1 MLVRDPVWG
10 DIALPDYMPRLLD
23 TLQMQRLRR
32 VRQLGLAYLVYP
44 GAQHSRFEHSL
55 GTAHAAGLILGA
67 IGRAADPWAEA
78 VRIAALLHDIA
89 HAPFGHTF
97 EDERPLFPRHD
108 TLGRMQAA
116 LRGEVGQELRA
127 LPAGD
132 GALAILRGEAGVPP
146 WARDIVSGPL
156 DADLLDY
163 LRRDAYMTGIR
174 QQYDDRVL
182 QTLELLDGHLGV
194 RLERH
199 GRLRPDA
206 RSEILQLFRMRYL
219 LTERVY
225 LHHTK
230 IAAGAMLAKA
240 VELAVEQGLEAQSLL
255 ALVDDA
261 LLALLSGGGYGEEAG
276 QLANAI
282 LRRQIYKRFVV
293 VDRRAVGQERL
304 EELRGRLAPPRALRS
319 AEEEIARALGAE
331 PADVVISCPP
341 PPEFREMRVA
351 SALPDGVFPLDD
363 PAVGDAEAGLL
374 AERYRDLWSLDVFVA
389 PHLRAK
395 DPQAAADV
403 LGLDIAPRGARACRD
418 TL

>member
-10 DIALPDYMPRLLD
+10 DILLPDFMRSLLD
-23 TLQMQRLRR
+23 TREMQRLRR

-55 GTAHAAGLILGA
+55 GTVHAAMLILTA
-67 IGRAADPWAEA
+67 VGRAEDPWADA
-78 VRIAALLHDIA
+78 VLIAALLHDIA

-108 TLGRMQAA
+108 TKERMAAA
-116 LRGEVGQELRA
+116 LSGEIGERIGA
-127 LPAGD
+127 LPAG
-132 GALAILRGEAGVPP
+132 AKAIAILLGESAAPA
-146 WARDIVSGPL
+146 WAKDVVSGPL

-182 QTLELLDGHLGV
+182 QTFEVLQGRLGV

-240 VELAVEQGLEAQSLL
+240 VELAAEAGLEPSSLL
-255 ALVDDA
+255 RLGDDA
-261 LLALLSGGGYGEEAG
+261 LMDLLAQGDYGEEAKE
-276 QLANAI
+276 LADAI
-282 LRRQIYKRFVV
+282 ACRRLFKRALVL
-293 VDRRAVGQERL
+293 DRREVGQGRL
-304 EELRGRLAPPRALRS
+304 EEFRLAFAAPGARRA
-319 AEEEIARALGAE
+319 AEAEIARRAGGR
-331 PADVVISCPP
+331 PAQVVISCPP
-341 PPEFREMRVA
+341 PPEFREMRVPT
-351 SALPDGVFPLDD
+351 ALPDGVFALDS
-363 PAVGDAEAGLL
+363 PPGGDAEVHLL
-374 AERYRDLWSLDVFVA
+374 AERYRDLWTIAVFVA
-389 PHLRAK
+389 EPLSAK
-395 DPQAAADV
+395 AAAV
-403 LGLDIAPRGARACRD
+403 AAQLLGAP
-418 TL
+418 

>member
-10 DIALPDYMPRLLD
+10 DIDLPDDLESLLD
-23 TLQMQRLRR
+23 TPEMQRLRR

-55 GTAHAAGLILGA
+55 GTAHAADLILA
-67 IGRAADPWAEA
+67 SIGRDKDPWAGP

-97 EDERPLFPRHD
+97 EDERPLLPRHD
-108 TLGRMQAA
+108 TPARMREALG
-116 LRGEVGQELRA
+116 GEIGWRLRA
-127 LPAGD
+127 LPAGEK
-132 GALAILRGEAGVPP
+132 ALAVLFGDVGVPL
-146 WARDIVSGPL
+146 WAHDVVSGPL

-182 QTLELLDGHLGV
+182 RTLEVLDGRLGV

-240 VELAVEQGLEAQSLL
+240 IELASEAGLRPSSLL
-255 ALVDDA
+255 RLGDDA
-261 LLALLSGGGYGEEAG
+261 LLDLLAKGDYGEDAG
-276 QLANAI
+276 SLASAVASRR
-282 LRRQIYKRFVV
+282 LQKRALVLDRRQ
-293 VDRRAVGQERL
+293 VGQDRL
-304 EELRGRLAPPRALRS
+304 EELRSQLEQPGSRRAVE
-319 AEEEIARALGAE
+319 AEIAAACGGQ
-331 PADVVISCPP
+331 PWQVVISCPP
-341 PPEFREMRVA
+341 PPEFREMRVPT
-351 SALPDGVFPLDD
+351 ALPEGIFPLDG
-363 PAVGDAEAGLL
+363 PPGGDAEVQLL
-374 AERYRDLWSLDVFVA
+374 AERYRDLWTIAVFA
-389 PHLRAK
+389 EESHL
-395 DPQAAADV
+395 AAAAEAAAGVFGVAVGD
-403 LGLDIAPRGARACRD
+403 ARRQA
-418 TL
+418 

>member
-10 DIALPDYMPRLLD
+10 DIELPDAVKALLD
-23 TLQMQRLRR
+23 TRGMQRLRR

-55 GTAHAAGLILGA
+55 GTAHAAGLIMAA
-67 IGRAADPWAEA
+67 IGRARDPWADA
-78 VRIAALLHDIA
+78 VQIAALLHDIA

-97 EDERPLFPRHD
+97 EDERPLLPRHD
-108 TLGRMQAA
+108 TQERMESALAGEIGASLHGMQAGPEA
-116 LRGEVGQELRA
+116 LSVLLGGS
-127 LPAGD
+127 
-132 GALAILRGEAGVPP
+132 GVPQ
-146 WARDIVSGPL
+146 WAHDVVSGPL

-182 QTLELLDGHLGV
+182 QTLELLDGRLGV

-240 VELAVEQGLEAQSLL
+240 VELAVEAGLEPSSLFRL
-255 ALVDDA
+255 GDDA
-261 LLALLSGGGYGEEAG
+261 LLDLLAQGDYGEEVRE
-276 QLANAI
+276 LADSVACRR
-282 LRRQIYKRFVV
+282 LAKRALVFDRRQ
-293 VDRRAVGQERL
+293 VGQRRL
-304 EELRGRLAPPRALRS
+304 EELYLRFERPGARREAEAAIAQAARGRS
-319 AEEEIARALGAE
+319 AQ
-331 PADVVISCPP
+331 VVISCPP
-341 PPEFREMRVA
+341 PPEFREMEVPT
-351 SALPDGVFPLDD
+351 ALPEGIFALDR
-363 PAVGDAEAGLL
+363 PPGGDAEVDIL
-374 AERYRDLWSLDVFVA
+374 AERYRDLWTIAVFA
-389 PHLRAK
+389 QEELL
-395 DPQAAADV
+395 PQAATA
-403 LGLDIAPRGARACRD
+403 AARLFNAE
-418 TL
+418 

>member
-10 DIALPDYMPRLLD
+10 DIVLPDALKSLLD
-23 TLQMQRLRR
+23 APEMQRLRR

-55 GTAHAAGLILGA
+55 GTAHAAGLILSA
-67 IGRAADPWAEA
+67 IDRLQDPWAGP
-78 VRIAALLHDIA
+78 VLVAALLHDIA

-108 TLGRMQAA
+108 TRERMRAA
-116 LRGEVGQELRA
+116 LRGEIGHCLQS
-127 LPAGD
+127 LPD
-132 GALAILRGEAGVPP
+132 GAEAVAVLLGDHGVPQ
-146 WARDIVSGPL
+146 WARDVVSGPV

-182 QTLELLDGHLGV
+182 QTFEVLDGRLGV

-240 VELAVEQGLEAQSLL
+240 VELASESGLAATSLL
-255 ALVDDA
+255 QMGDDA
-261 LLALLSGGGYGEEAG
+261 LLDLLAKGDYGEEVKD
-276 QLANAI
+276 LAAAVA
-282 LRRQIYKRFVV
+282 RRQIAKRALVL
-293 VDRRAVGQERL
+293 DRRQVGQQRL
-304 EELRGRLAPPRALRS
+304 EELCLQLEQPGARRA
-319 AEEEIARALGAE
+319 AEAEIARASGGR
-331 PADVVISCPP
+331 PAQVVISCPP
-341 PPEFREMRVA
+341 PPEFREMQVPT
-351 SALPDGVFPLDD
+351 ALPEGVYPLDR
-363 PAVGDAEAGLL
+363 PPGGDVEVDLL
-374 AERYRDLWSLDVFVA
+374 EERYRDLWTIAVFAQGSLLPKAAD
-389 PHLRAK
+389 
-395 DPQAAADV
+395 AAARMFV
-403 LGLDIAPRGARACRD
+403 VR
-418 TL
+418 

>member
-10 DIALPDYMPRLLD
+10 DILLPDSVRSLLD
-23 TLQMQRLRR
+23 TREMQRLRR

-55 GTAHAAGLILGA
+55 GTAHVAGLVLAA
-67 IGRAADPWAEA
+67 IGRAADPWAEP
-78 VRIAALLHDIA
+78 VVIAALLHDIA

-108 TLGRMQAA
+108 TRERMQAA
-116 LRGEVGQELRA
+116 LTGEIGERLQE
-127 LPAGD
+127 LPAGA
-132 GALAILRGEAGVPP
+132 GARAILLGESGVPQ
-146 WARDIVSGPL
+146 WARDVVSGPL

-182 QTLELLDGHLGV
+182 QTLEVLQGRLGV

-240 VELAVEQGLEAQSLL
+240 VELAAERGLASRSLL
-255 ALVDDA
+255 RLGDDA
-261 LLALLSGGGYGEEAG
+261 LLDLLAHGDYGEEAAALADAIACRRLFKRALVLDRHVVG
-276 QLANAI
+276 QDTLEQ
-282 LRRQIYKRFVV
+282 LRRSLEPPGK
-293 VDRRAVGQERL
+293 RRAVE
-304 EELRGRLAPPRALRS
+304 A
-319 AEEEIARALGAE
+319 EIARRTGGLAAQV
-331 PADVVISCPP
+331 AISSPP
-341 PPEFREMRVA
+341 PPEFREMRVPT
-351 SALPDGVFPLDD
+351 ALPGGVFALDS
-363 PAVGDAEAGLL
+363 PPGGDAEVDLL
-374 AERYRDLWSLDVFVA
+374 AERYRDLWTIAVF
-389 PHLRAK
+389 
-395 DPQAAADV
+395 AAAP
-403 LGLDIAPRGARACRD
+403 LAATAGAVAAQMFAAD
-418 TL
+418 